1 MQSQENLKED
11 VKVINAAIC
20 ICFHWGIQIVQRAE
34 WSLTVMWLFFY
45 ISTFSHF
52 FFLQNI
58 ELYLA
63 CIRIDDDRKL
73 QIIYSHFEAS

>member
-45 ISTFSHF
+45 ISTFFH

>member
-20 ICFHWGIQIVQRAE
+20 ICFHWGIQIVQSAE

-45 ISTFSHF
+45 ISTFSH

>member
-11 VKVINAAIC
+11 AKVINAAIC

-45 ISTFSHF
+45 ISTFYH
-52 FFLQNI
+52 FFLQNF
-58 ELYLA
+58 ELYLD

-73 QIIYSHFEAS
+73 QKIYSHFEAS